1 LAQTNQTRSSH
12 DASQNVEQTRRPW
25 PHSHNHKNQT
35 HEEMNREIK
44 FRAYVPSLRKFLI
57 LTLINDDAEVW
68 YEGQEGDKKVI
79 GSELPKHEGWKQFI
93 DLKDKNGKEIY
104 DGDIVKAIFDEA
116 IEDMPEQST
125 LHTVEWGIE
134 HSYPA
139 FDLIPLKGDDER
151 VSDEVN
157 GFSYCLESGIDLEV
171 IGNIYENPE
180 LLK

>member
-1 LAQTNQTRSSH
+1 MSRDIDLDNA
-12 DASQNVEQTRRPW
+12 A
-25 PHSHNHKNQT
+25 
-35 HEEMNREIK
+35 
-44 FRAYVPSLRKFLI
+44 
-57 LTLINDDAEVW
+57 
-68 YEGQEGDKKVI
+68 YEGFPPPVTNENGEARTVP
-79 GSELPKHEGWKQFI
+79 LTWLQFTG
-93 DLKDKNGKEIY
+93 LKDKNGKEIY
-104 DGDIVKAIFDEA
+104 EGDIIKAIFDEA

-171 IGNIYENPE
+171 IGNIYGNPN
-180 LLK
+180 LLKA